1 MHFDQSSAME
11 RALRLLGGAREDP
24 RLQQAAWV
32 ARCVGRGS
40 SAPLT
45 GRDVSALASTLRRRT
60 VPRSGVVFGGGNGG
74 SGVWIVRSGQVELSA
89 GSGTGR
95 VVVQILK
102 PGDVDGDIPLLLGM
116 PMPYIGHAVEDVEL
130 LELGPE
136 EFERLL
142 ASHPAIA
149 RRWLS
154 SVAER
159 LNTSH
164 MRILGLLGKS
174 LTQQTAQLLL
184 DESDSGV
191 VALPQRTLAA
201 MLGVRRPS
209 LNKVLKEFERA
220 GLVRVRY
227 AAIDLLDRSALS
239 SRA

>member
-1 MHFDQSSAME
+1 MHFDQSSAMD
-11 RALRLLGGAREDP
+11 RALRLLGGARVDP

-45 GRDVSALASTLRRRT
+45 SHDVTALASTLRRRT
-60 VPRSGVVFGGGNGG
+60 LPRSGVVFGAGNGG

-89 GSGTGR
+89 GSGSGR

-116 PMPYIGHAVEDVEL
+116 PMPYTGHALEDVEL

-174 LTQQTAQLLL
+174 LAQQTAQLLL
-184 DESDSGV
+184 DESDADV

-239 SRA
+239 SRT